1 MRYWCA
7 GPSGL
12 GFDSLNHP
20 SKFTQILTIG
30 GEDMKRMYTSLNVAV
45 GCKEK
50 GFSTGCMHC
59 VAVKCAHLQSHRKDG
74 AKQTPIYK
82 AVLKYVDG
90 KPYWNNKVIFNKHWD
105 YPIKYGKGKIKPKP
119 RKFLASYNGEIA
131 LLSDKE
137 LSKACNELLMS
148 AQKGH
153 MHSFTILTKIPGRI
167 VKFIESTVSELK
179 NAEIDVSSLSNVIIA
194 TSVET
199 DAEKFRIDQLR
210 KCKYF
215 QTEVWFKPLLSKISN
230 PNFRNIDS
238 IRINVEKGNEKR
250 TCKSSWIYDLIK
262 NAKKTKTKTHLDMDL
277 GDLKNIKGVHKK
289 IKNKIMKVYS

>member
-1 MRYWCA
+1 
-7 GPSGL
+7 
-12 GFDSLNHP
+12 
-20 SKFTQILTIG
+20 
-30 GEDMKRMYTSLNVAV
+30 MKRMYTSLNVAI
-45 GCKEK
+45 GCKEN
-50 GFSTGCMHC
+50 GFSTGCKHC
-59 VAVKCAHLQSHRKDG
+59 VAVKCAHLQAHRKDK

-82 AVLKYVDG
+82 AVLKYNEG

-131 LLSDKE
+131 LLKDKE

-153 MHSFTILTKIPGRI
+153 MHSFTILTKLPARI
-167 VKFIESTVSELK
+167 VKFIENTVTELEEK
-179 NAEIDVSSLSNVIIA
+179 GIHVSSMSNVIIA

-215 QTEVWFKPLLSKISN
+215 QTEVWFKPLLGKIIN

-238 IRINVEKGNEKR
+238 IRINVEKGKIKR
-250 TCKSSWIYDLIK
+250 PCMSKWIYDLMK
-262 NAKKTKTKTHLDMDL
+262 DAKKSKTEIHLDMDI
-277 GDLKNIKGVHKK
+277 GDLKNIKGAHKK
-289 IKNKIMKVYS
+289 IENKIMRVCG